1 MSDPQTKEEHRRI
14 QELEAQVRRLT
25 REVETLRRERRSG
38 LKHGRR
44 AGDLAPKPPPTL
56 GRLWVIRSLMLFM
69 TAAIGLAA
77 VTVWR
82 ESGFAWD
89 QFRRLDLQTARTQ
102 IDYKLL
108 ACALAALVATLLHR
122 RRPLAF
128 TLFAMAS
135 AYATSALYIL
145 DKPDWIVLE
154 PSQYFW
160 IVVPA
165 LTAFNILVSILCV
178 MESRRLGRGR
188 KRSAMLAAANAL
200 AFYPLIW
207 YSLQRYGAAQAGI
220 VYTGLG
226 ATAALLSLYA
236 ETSGPHR
243 NYLFQLFTAIALT
256 LVNMAMSAVLGET
269 GFLIAVTLECAA
281 LATVFHLTRIIFFKL
296 AGVLLLCLATALC
309 VQAIKFNTPLEIG
322 SHAVR
327 ENWLIALF
335 TSSVFLATACF
346 YERVVARVKTVHRRM
361 SGHWFFADTYWDVP
375 SGTVALFHAAA
386 AALIIMILAISD
398 LGGLPSLPYL
408 LASVSAAF
416 AVVGYVA
423 RTPQVEIAAVM
434 LAISAHVAFYFFL
447 AIRLPGFET
456 QPFFRTYTLLLAL
469 YTYLGAHRGARFL
482 ARTDGRSV
490 SELHPSAVL
499 PYLVA
504 TAAVVTLVFQT
515 SIPLPPTVSLA
526 LLALLLAGSGAATRE
541 TGLRVSGAAVYA
553 VAAAYAAYAAAAATA
568 AEQPDQSLLGNLVSL
583 IGPALLI
590 ERSFVIQPPDARY
603 AASMARTAQAC
614 TLLFAFVA
622 GFVIVTTSARPDQ
635 STAYATLYVLF
646 WVLLAGVASASHY
659 RLNATI
665 GVAVAAGWFVYRQR
679 ADIAAAPTYHVVLAI
694 LVLCA
699 ALGAAWGI
707 SLRRMRSAPV
717 HSHQKIVHHG

>member
-1 MSDPQTKEEHRRI
+1 MSDPQTSEEHRRI
-14 QELEAQVRRLT
+14 QELEDQVRQLT
-25 REVETLRRERRSG
+25 REVETLRTERRSG
-38 LKHGRR
+38 LAHGRR

-69 TAAIGLAA
+69 TIAIGLAT
-77 VTVWR
+77 VTVLG
-82 ESGFAWD
+82 EGGFSWD
-89 QFRRLDLQTARTQ
+89 QFRRLDVQTARAQ

-108 ACALAALVATLLHR
+108 GCALTALVATLLHR

-128 TLFAMAS
+128 TLFAMVSTYTTA
-135 AYATSALYIL
+135 ALYIL
-145 DKPDWIVLE
+145 DKPEWIVLE

-160 IVVPA
+160 LIVPA
-165 LTAFNILVSILCV
+165 LTAFSTLVSILCV

-188 KRSAMLAAANAL
+188 KRSATLAAANSL
-200 AFYPLIW
+200 VFYPLIW

-220 VYTGLG
+220 VYMGLG

-256 LVNMAMSAVLGET
+256 LVNMAMSVVLGET
-269 GFLIAVTLECAA
+269 GFLIAATLECAA
-281 LATVFHLTRIIFFKL
+281 LAAVFHLTRIIFFKL
-296 AGVLLLCLATALC
+296 AGILLLCLATALC

-335 TSSVFLATACF
+335 TSSVLLATACF
-346 YERVVARVKTVHRRM
+346 YERVVARVKTVPRRM
-361 SGHWFFADTYWDVP
+361 SGHWFLADTYWDVP
-375 SGTVALFHAAA
+375 GGTVALFHAAA

-416 AVVGYVA
+416 AVVGYA
-423 RTPQVEIAAVM
+423 TRTPQVEIAAVM

-456 QPFFRTYTLLLAL
+456 QRFFHAYTILLAL

-490 SELHPSAVL
+490 SEFHPSAAL

-504 TAAVVTLVFQT
+504 TAAVVTLVLRTPVPVQ
-515 SIPLPPTVSLA
+515 PPVSLA
-526 LLALLLAGSGAATRE
+526 LLALFLAGSGAAIRD
-541 TGLRVSGAAVYA
+541 TGLRISGAAAYS
-553 VAAAYAAYAAAAATA
+553 VAAACAVYATATATA
-568 AEQPDQSLLGNLVSL
+568 AEQSAQSLFGNLVTL

-603 AASMARTAQAC
+603 AASMARAAQAC
-614 TLLFAFVA
+614 TVLFSSAA
-622 GFVIVTTSARPDQ
+622 GFVLVATAVRPHHAI
-635 STAYATLYVLF
+635 AYATLYVLF
-646 WVLLAGVASASHY
+646 WILLAGAASVSHY

-665 GVAVAAGWFVYRQR
+665 CVAAAAGWFIYRQR
-679 ADIAAAPTYHVVLAI
+679 AGVVAAPAYHVVLAL

-699 ALGAAWGI
+699 ALGAAWGTA
-707 SLRRMRSAPV
+707 LRRMRRAPV
-717 HSHQKIVHHG
+717 HSHQKIAHHG